1 MGPSS
6 LSLEGGGTCKMEPTP
21 GLGAQGAR
29 WKGESSP
36 VRLFQTVDSGPLWPS
51 TKTSQGWEVGAGG
64 GGEAGG
70 RGETVIPQQ
79 GLEAPGAQAL

>member
-1 MGPSS
+1 
-6 LSLEGGGTCKMEPTP
+6 MEPTQ

-36 VRLFQTVDSGPLWPS
+36 VRLLQTVDSGPRWPS
-51 TKTSQGWEVGAGG
+51 TKTSQGWEAGGGG

-70 RGETVIPQQ
+70 RGERVIPQK
-79 GLEAPGAQAL
+79 GLDAPGAQAL